1 MLCVSVIP
9 KVSISLVLKTILQK
23 TKILEER
30 IAQKDWHKKGKVF
43 LKMAGY
49 LGD

>member
-1 MLCVSVIP
+1 MCICYSESFNFVG
-9 KVSISLVLKTILQK
+9 LKNYTLEA
-23 TKILEER
+23 KILEER

-49 LGD
+49 FGD